1 MLDPTIKDLEKK
13 HMAEVVVCPATSVP
27 NHFHFCL
34 RFAVLDPTIKD
45 LEKKHM
51 AEVVMGPVV
60 FDDFVLQQESFF
72 FVHFFMC
79 NSRGITGWPELPL
92 PGIGSR

>member
-1 MLDPTIKDLEKK
+1 VLDPTIKDLEKK
-13 HMAEVVVCPATSVP
+13 HMAEVVMCPATSIP
-27 NHFHFCL
+27 YHFHFCP

-72 FVHFFMC
+72 VHFLFSFFK
-79 NSRGITGWPELPL
+79 NLL
-92 PGIGSR
+92 